1 MEEKDRK
8 KSFEEILNELNS
20 ILQSMPSI
28 IEKEKNILGNETENK
43 NLKENIQEKK
53 EEISSIEEIKNINK
67 ENKFEENKSNVD
79 ANVRSDNIESEA
91 QPLNSNTKDITEN
104 INLSENSNENVN
116 INIGEIKVELQ
127 PNAIDKNEISKEDLQ
142 RENINLSEDQ
152 KGKEDLIE
160 DIKILDNNVEEKKDL
175 SDTENEKEKKDEVY
189 IIEPQEDLKILE
201 NEKEIESKNE
211 EIELSNETSLNDFNE
226 ISLEVNADKVLE
238 EEEKLDG
245 ISFEIDKSEDKNEPK
260 IDENNLSDFK
270 KDENIISDF
279 SLDED
284 LKIETKDI
292 KKEEGIEIE
301 KFPSFEVLKDET
313 KEEKKETFIKKN
325 EFEENLKE
333 IIERT
338 PPQNIPSE
346 RIKNVGFVYLSE
358 EETFVKLLKMIDEIC
373 LSSKEKPM
381 FVNRIFVL
389 NYDDTISSD
398 VIILNAKNE
407 KVIAVVFVGQIPPDK
422 KYEFENSLS
431 QEGIY
436 FINFNKA
443 NLTKSSVIDF
453 IMELIVR

>member
-28 IEKEKNILGNETENK
+28 IEKEKNILGNETENTK
-43 NLKENIQEKK
+43 EKK
-53 EEISSIEEIKNINK
+53 EEISNIDEIKNINK
-67 ENKFEENKSNVD
+67 ENKFEENKSNID
-79 ANVRSDNIESEA
+79 ANVRSDKIESEA

-116 INIGEIKVELQ
+116 INIGESKVELQ

-152 KGKEDLIE
+152 KRREDLIE

-175 SDTENEKEKKDEVY
+175 SDTESEKEDEVY

-211 EIELSNETSLNDFNE
+211 EIELSNEISLNNFNE
-226 ISLEVNADKVLE
+226 ISLEVNADKVLD
-238 EEEKLDG
+238 EEEKLDE

-260 IDENNLSDFK
+260 IDEN
-270 KDENIISDF
+270 IISDF
-279 SLDED
+279 SLDRD
-284 LKIETKDI
+284 LKIETQDI

-358 EETFVKLLKMIDEIC
+358 EETFVELLKMIDEIC

-381 FVNRIFVL
+381 FVKRSFVL
-389 NYDDTISSD
+389 NYDDTISGD

-453 IMELIVR
+453 IMELIIR

>member
-8 KSFEEILNELNS
+8 KSFEEILNELNL

-43 NLKENIQEKK
+43 NLKENTKEKK
-53 EEISSIEEIKNINK
+53 EEISNIEEIKNINK
-67 ENKFEENKSNVD
+67 ENKFEENKSNID
-79 ANVRSDNIESEA
+79 ANVRSDKIESESQA
-91 QPLNSNTKDITEN
+91 LNSNTKYITEN
-104 INLSENSNENVN
+104 INLSESGNENVN
-116 INIGEIKVELQ
+116 INIGESKVELQ
-127 PNAIDKNEISKEDLQ
+127 SNAIDKNEISKEDLQ
-142 RENINLSEDQ
+142 TENINLSEDQ
-152 KGKEDLIE
+152 KIREELIY
-160 DIKILDNNVEEKKDL
+160 DISILDNNVEEKKYL
-175 SDTENEKEKKDEVY
+175 SDTENKKEKKEEVY

-211 EIELSNETSLNDFNE
+211 GIELSNYTSLNDFNE
-226 ISLEVNADKVLE
+226 ISLEVNSDKVLE
-238 EEEKLDG
+238 EEEKLDK

-260 IDENNLSDFK
+260 IDEN
-270 KDENIISDF
+270 IISDF
-279 SLDED
+279 SLDRD
-284 LKIETKDI
+284 LKIETQDI

-301 KFPSFEVLKDET
+301 KFPSFEVLKDEK
-313 KEEKKETFIKKN
+313 KEEKKKTFIIKKN

-333 IIERT
+333 IIEIT

-358 EETFVKLLKMIDEIC
+358 EETFVELLKMIDEIC

-381 FVNRIFVL
+381 FVKRSFVL

-398 VIILNAKNE
+398 LIILNAKNE

-453 IMELIVR
+453 IMELIIR

>member
-28 IEKEKNILGNETENK
+28 IEKEKNILGNETENR

-53 EEISSIEEIKNINK
+53 EEISNEEVKNINK

-79 ANVRSDNIESEA
+79 ANVRSDKIESET

-104 INLSENSNENVN
+104 INLSESGNENVN
-116 INIGEIKVELQ
+116 INIVESKVELQ
-127 PNAIDKNEISKEDLQ
+127 PNAIDKNEISREDLP
-142 RENINLSEDQ
+142 RENINLSEGQ
-152 KGKEDLIE
+152 KRREDLIE

-175 SDTENEKEKKDEVY
+175 SDTENEKEKKDEVD

-211 EIELSNETSLNDFNE
+211 EIELSNETSLNDFNK
-226 ISLEVNADKVLE
+226 ISLEVNANKVLE
-238 EEEKLDG
+238 EGEKLDG
-245 ISFEIDKSEDKNEPK
+245 ISFEIDRSEDKNEPK
-260 IDENNLSDFK
+260 I
-270 KDENIISDF
+270 DENIISDF

-292 KKEEGIEIE
+292 RKEEGIEIE
-301 KFPSFEVLKDET
+301 KSPSFEVLKDET
-313 KEEKKETFIKKN
+313 KEEKKETFIIKKN

-333 IIERT
+333 IIEIT
-338 PPQNIPSE
+338 PPQNIPPE
-346 RIKNVGFVYLSE
+346 RIKNVGFVYISE
-358 EETFVKLLKMIDEIC
+358 EETFVELLKMIDEIC

-381 FVNRIFVL
+381 FVKRSFVL
-389 NYDDTISSD
+389 NYDDTINSD

-422 KYEFENSLS
+422 KYEFENLLS

-453 IMELIVR
+453 IMELIIR

>member
-1 MEEKDRK
+1 LDR
-8 KSFEEILNELNS
+8 
-20 ILQSMPSI
+20 
-28 IEKEKNILGNETENK
+28 
-43 NLKENIQEKK
+43 
-53 EEISSIEEIKNINK
+53 
-67 ENKFEENKSNVD
+67 
-79 ANVRSDNIESEA
+79 
-91 QPLNSNTKDITEN
+91 
-104 INLSENSNENVN
+104 
-116 INIGEIKVELQ
+116 
-127 PNAIDKNEISKEDLQ
+127 
-142 RENINLSEDQ
+142 
-152 KGKEDLIE
+152 
-160 DIKILDNNVEEKKDL
+160 
-175 SDTENEKEKKDEVY
+175 
-189 IIEPQEDLKILE
+189 
-201 NEKEIESKNE
+201 
-211 EIELSNETSLNDFNE
+211 
-226 ISLEVNADKVLE
+226 
-238 EEEKLDG
+238 
-245 ISFEIDKSEDKNEPK
+245 
-260 IDENNLSDFK
+260 
-270 KDENIISDF
+270 
-279 SLDED
+279 D
-284 LKIETKDI
+284 LKIETQDI

-358 EETFVKLLKMIDEIC
+358 EETFVELLKMIDEIC

-381 FVNRIFVL
+381 FVKRSFVL

-453 IMELIVR
+453 IMELIIR

>member
-43 NLKENIQEKK
+43 NLKENTQEKK
-53 EEISSIEEIKNINK
+53 EEISNIEEIKSINK
-67 ENKFEENKSNVD
+67 ENKFEENKSNID
-79 ANVRSDNIESEA
+79 ANVRSDKIESEA

-104 INLSENSNENVN
+104 INLSESGNENVN
-116 INIGEIKVELQ
+116 INIGESKVELQ

-142 RENINLSEDQ
+142 RENVNLNVNLSEDQ
-152 KGKEDLIE
+152 KRREDLIE
-160 DIKILDNNVEEKKDL
+160 DINILDNNVEEKKDL
-175 SDTENEKEKKDEVY
+175 SDIESEKEKEDEVY

-226 ISLEVNADKVLE
+226 ISLEVNADKVLD
-238 EEEKLDG
+238 EEEKLDE

-260 IDENNLSDFK
+260 IDEN
-270 KDENIISDF
+270 IISDF
-279 SLDED
+279 SLDRD
-284 LKIETKDI
+284 LKIETQDI

-338 PPQNIPSE
+338 PSQNIPSE

-358 EETFVKLLKMIDEIC
+358 EETFVELLKMIDEIC

-381 FVNRIFVL
+381 FVKRSFVL

-453 IMELIVR
+453 IMELIIR

>member
-8 KSFEEILNELNS
+8 KSFEEILNELNL

-28 IEKEKNILGNETENK
+28 IEKEKNILGNETENTK
-43 NLKENIQEKK
+43 EKK
-53 EEISSIEEIKNINK
+53 EEISNIEEIKNINK
-67 ENKFEENKSNVD
+67 ENKFEENKSNID
-79 ANVRSDNIESEA
+79 ANLRSDKIESESK
-91 QPLNSNTKDITEN
+91 PLNSNTKDITEN
-104 INLSENSNENVN
+104 INLSESGNENVN
-116 INIGEIKVELQ
+116 INIGESKVELQ

-142 RENINLSEDQ
+142 TENINLSEDQ
-152 KGKEDLIE
+152 KIREELIY
-160 DIKILDNNVEEKKDL
+160 DISILDNNVEDKKDL
-175 SDTENEKEKKDEVY
+175 SNTENEKEKKDEVY

-211 EIELSNETSLNDFNE
+211 EIELSNETSLNDFNK
-226 ISLEVNADKVLE
+226 ISLEVNANKVLE
-238 EEEKLDG
+238 EEEKLDE

-260 IDENNLSDFK
+260 I
-270 KDENIISDF
+270 DENIISDF

-292 KKEEGIEIE
+292 RKEEGIEIE
-301 KFPSFEVLKDET
+301 KFPSFEVVKDEA
-313 KEEKKETFIKKN
+313 KEEKKETFIIKKN

-333 IIERT
+333 IIEIT

-358 EETFVKLLKMIDEIC
+358 EETFVELLKMIDEIC

-381 FVNRIFVL
+381 FVNRSFVL

-398 VIILNAKNE
+398 VIIFNAKNE

-453 IMELIVR
+453 IMELIIR

>member
-28 IEKEKNILGNETENK
+28 IEKEKNILGNETENTK
-43 NLKENIQEKK
+43 EKK
-53 EEISSIEEIKNINK
+53 EEISNIEEIKNINK
-67 ENKFEENKSNVD
+67 ENKFEENKSNID
-79 ANVRSDNIESEA
+79 ANVRSDKIESEA

-104 INLSENSNENVN
+104 INLSENGNENVN
-116 INIGEIKVELQ
+116 INIGESKVELQ
-127 PNAIDKNEISKEDLQ
+127 PNAIYKNEISKEDLQ
-142 RENINLSEDQ
+142 REDINLSEDQ
-152 KGKEDLIE
+152 KRIEDLIE

-175 SDTENEKEKKDEVY
+175 SDTDSEKEKEDEVY

-211 EIELSNETSLNDFNE
+211 EIELSNEISLNNFNE
-226 ISLEVNADKVLE
+226 ISLEVNADKVLD
-238 EEEKLDG
+238 EEEKLDE
-245 ISFEIDKSEDKNEPK
+245 ISFEIDKSEDKNELK
-260 IDENNLSDFK
+260 I
-270 KDENIISDF
+270 DENIISDF
-279 SLDED
+279 SLDRD
-284 LKIETKDI
+284 LKVETQDI

-358 EETFVKLLKMIDEIC
+358 EETFVELLKMIDEIC

-381 FVNRIFVL
+381 FVRRSFVL

-407 KVIAVVFVGQIPPDK
+407 KVIAVVFIGQIPPDK

-453 IMELIVR
+453 IMELIIR